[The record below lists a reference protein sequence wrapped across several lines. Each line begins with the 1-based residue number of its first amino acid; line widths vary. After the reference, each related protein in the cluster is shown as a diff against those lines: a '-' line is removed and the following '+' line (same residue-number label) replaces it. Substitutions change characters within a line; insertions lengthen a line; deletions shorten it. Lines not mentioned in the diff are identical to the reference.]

1 MRLRRLRQR
10 LVVEKPPDVTAPSS
24 PVFGP
29 ISVPIRAMRASGA
42 ARLPTSHR
50 LLPHMDPG
58 MPFGA
63 ESARPLKLGTS
74 QDEKTAE
81 VMLVEL
87 LDRIQQVAVQSHQ
100 ATESGAKSR
109 VTVRRSVNVHPNG
122 GIIRSAWSAHM
133 AYPCRSRPWTR
144 SSIHTELST

>member
-1 MRLRRLRQR
+1 
-10 LVVEKPPDVTAPSS
+10 
-24 PVFGP
+24 
-29 ISVPIRAMRASGA
+29 
-42 ARLPTSHR
+42 
-50 LLPHMDPG
+50 
-58 MPFGA
+58 MPFGG
-63 ESARPLKLGTS
+63 ESARPLEMGTG

-81 VMLVEL
+81 VMLVEI

-109 VTVRRSVNVHPNG
+109 VTVRRSVKVHPKG

-144 SSIHTELST
+144 SSIHTELSP